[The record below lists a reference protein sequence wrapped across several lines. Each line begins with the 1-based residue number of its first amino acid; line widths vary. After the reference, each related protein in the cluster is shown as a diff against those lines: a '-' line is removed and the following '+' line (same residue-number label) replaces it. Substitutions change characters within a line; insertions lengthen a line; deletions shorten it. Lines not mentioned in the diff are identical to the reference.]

1 MKTTTQSGVR
11 HLSERAQ
18 GILHR
23 LLDEQVEPESIA
35 QVIWLQARERVSP
48 PAITRYASGYRKRQQ
63 ERQRIRETLDGI
75 IARARKEGI
84 TTSDLLRAAWLEK
97 LSQSQR
103 DGTLKKMDLLALETV
118 ERKRGE
124 YELKQQQAAWSAE
137 VKQRELELKERQVRI
152 AEKRFQMVREK
163 AKAHVQTLERKVAG
177 GRSLTQDDVRRIR
190 EIYGLYE
197 DESLLHEKAQTSH
210 AN

>member
-1 MKTTTQSGVR
+1 
-11 HLSERAQ
+11 
-18 GILHR
+18 
-23 LLDEQVEPESIA
+23 
-35 QVIWLQARERVSP
+35 
-48 PAITRYASGYRKRQQ
+48 
-63 ERQRIRETLDGI
+63 
-75 IARARKEGI
+75 
-84 TTSDLLRAAWLEK
+84 
-97 LSQSQR
+97 
-103 DGTLKKMDLLALETV
+103 MDLLALETV